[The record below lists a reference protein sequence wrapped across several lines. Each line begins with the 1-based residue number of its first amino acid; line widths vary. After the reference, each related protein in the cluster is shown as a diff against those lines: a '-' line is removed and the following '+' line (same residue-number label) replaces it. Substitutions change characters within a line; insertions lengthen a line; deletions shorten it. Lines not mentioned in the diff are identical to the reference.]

1 VVSAFAVLDRSA
13 LEQISVL
20 CRRSIPGAPTTDELD
35 GALFAPQQPALVLG
49 DPGVGVVATV
59 ETDDGSHVRLLAVD
73 PGARRRGHGHALL
86 EAAEGAARAGGGTAL
101 TIGADPPYYLWPGV
115 PSSATA
121 MLCLL
126 ERRHYNRVDTN
137 FDMAVQLDALPDDP
151 GGHVVATAGDR
162 AEVDAWTAVHWPNWR
177 AEVLRALDKGNLV
190 VARDDGAPGGDIA
203 AFCAFEVNRAGM
215 LGPVAVRPD
224 LLGRGRGRGVLLG
237 ALHELRRRGWNRV
250 DVAWVG
256 PVRPYAAV
264 GGSVSN
270 VYFVYRRDL
279 R

>member
-1 VVSAFAVLDRSA
+1 MSAFAVLDRSA